1 MSSVPVHTQVNML
14 KLSLLIG
21 GVLLVSLVSSSPQI
35 LDLPCQQEL
44 VLVPKLGNPQFMKR
58 QIACMLDQ
66 RPCDDLG
73 KGAKRIGPD
82 AVTGHCVGPCDKCT
96 KKSIRKVIANEY
108 PDAWNQIRAK
118 LLASRRPGCK

>member
-1 MSSVPVHTQVNML
+1 ML

-108 PDAWNQIRAK
+108 PDAWNQLRAK

>member
-1 MSSVPVHTQVNML
+1 M

-35 LDLPCQQEL
+35 LDLPCPQDL

-66 RPCDDLG
+66 GPCDDLG

>member
-1 MSSVPVHTQVNML
+1 MSSVTVHTQVNML

-35 LDLPCQQEL
+35 LDLPCPQDL
-44 VLVPKLGNPQFMKR
+44 VLVPKLENPQFMKR

-73 KGAKRIGPD
+73 KRAKRIGPD
-82 AVTGHCVGPCDKCT
+82 ALTGHCVGPCDKCT
-96 KKSIRKVIANEY
+96 KKSIGKVIANEY